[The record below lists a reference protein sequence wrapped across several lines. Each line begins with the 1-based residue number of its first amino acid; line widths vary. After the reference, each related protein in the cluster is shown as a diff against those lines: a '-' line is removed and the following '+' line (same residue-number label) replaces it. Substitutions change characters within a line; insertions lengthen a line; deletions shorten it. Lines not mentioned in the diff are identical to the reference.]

1 MEWRDS
7 VRTAVALL
15 LIALL
20 LLANAAS
27 SARPERLVLIVSAD
41 SKVEQ
46 LDSLEVRK
54 LFLGMTVAHDGVQ
67 LRPLLNEADPMVKE
81 VFLQNVVAM
90 TDTAYDRRIL
100 RLALQRGSLL
110 PTVYTDTTKLL
121 NDVAMDPTAVS
132 YAWYR
137 NVALDKRIK
146 VLRVLWHD

>member
-7 VRTAVALL
+7 VRSAVASL
-15 LIALL
+15 LIGLL
-20 LLANAAS
+20 LLANVAS

-90 TDTAYDRRIL
+90 TDTSYDRRIL

-121 NDVAMDPTAVS
+121 NDVAADPTAVS

-137 NVALDKRIK
+137 NVALDRKIK
-146 VLRVLWHD
+146 VLRVLWHE

>member
-1 MEWRDS
+1 MRS
-7 VRTAVALL
+7 AIACLL
-15 LIALL
+15 VALL

-27 SARPERLVLIVSAD
+27 SARPERLVLIVSAN

-67 LRPLLNEADPMVKE
+67 LRPLLNESDQMVKD

-110 PTVYTDTTKLL
+110 PTVYTDTSKLL
-121 NDVAMDPTAVS
+121 NDVAADPTAVS

-137 NVALDKRIK
+137 NVAQDKRIK
-146 VLRVLWHD
+146 VLRVLWHE

>member
-1 MEWRDS
+1 MERRDS
-7 VRTAVALL
+7 VRSAVACL

-20 LLANAAS
+20 LLADVAS

-41 SKVEQ
+41 SPVEQ

-54 LFLGMTVAHDGVQ
+54 LFLGMTVEHDGIH

-110 PTVYTDTTKLL
+110 PTLYTDTSKLL
-121 NDVAMDPTAVS
+121 ADVAADSTAVS
-132 YAWYR
+132 YVWYR
-137 NVALDKRIK
+137 NVAQDKRIK